1 MLNFHEIK
9 NFDSSWSCVFW
20 RTPKKIK
27 KKKQNKRNLCSWVV
41 PLLLCGPSVYVSVS
55 QSECLESGVQSHCLG
70 AQMHIQSCV
79 LCSLNSVNPSAVL
92 KTEDTSVFSVFAAK
106 PDFHSFFF
114 AKQVANT
121 TSTDNHPPSPFFSL
135 SVCSLW
141 MLLSFTK
148 PSWKYI
154 YIFFLSLLFQ
164 KCCFF
169 FFFWSQKRKCSSYTL
184 TQRKEKKKV
193 ILKAII

>member
-154 YIFFLSLLFQ
+154 YIFFFLYCF
-164 KCCFF
+164 KNAAFF
-169 FFFWSQKRKCSSYTL
+169 FFFGLRKENVLHTLLHREKRK
-184 TQRKEKKKV
+184 KK
-193 ILKAII
+193 LY